1 MKILLDTNVVLD
13 LLLER
18 ENFKQAKQIFEKIEG
33 REIDG
38 YLCATTIT
46 TIHYLVTKTYDK
58 NRANEIIK
66 DLLKLF
72 EIVDVTKSI
81 LLKAIENNGK
91 DFEDSVIYKGS
102 EFFDIDLIITRDKKG
117 FKNSNIKVLN
127 PIEFLSKEKKWNLEL

>member
-18 ENFKQAKQIFEKIEG
+18 ENFKQAKQIFEKIED

-58 NRANEIIK
+58 NKANEIIK

-72 EIVDVTKSI
+72 DIVDVTKSI

-91 DFEDSVIYKGS
+91 DFEDSVIYTGS

-117 FKNSNIKVLN
+117 FKNSTIEVLN
-127 PIEFLSKEKKWNLEL
+127 PIEFLSKEKK

>member
-1 MKILLDTNVVLD
+1 MKVLLDTNVVLD

-18 ENFKQAKQIFEKIEG
+18 ENFKQAKQIFEKIED
-33 REIDG
+33 RKIDG

-46 TIHYLVTKTYDK
+46 TIHYLVSKTYDK
-58 NRANEIIK
+58 NKANDIIK

-91 DFEDSVIYKGS
+91 DFEDSVIYSGA
-102 EFFDIDLIITRDKKG
+102 EFFDIDVIVTRDKKG

-127 PIEFLSKEKKWNLEL
+127 PIEFLKN

>member
-1 MKILLDTNVVLD
+1 MKVLLDTNVVLD

-18 ENFKQAKQIFEKIEG
+18 ENFKQAKQIFEKIED

-46 TIHYLVTKTYDK
+46 TIHYLIMKSLDK
-58 NRANEIIK
+58 NKANEIIK

-91 DFEDSVIYKGS
+91 DFEDSVIYSGA

-127 PIEFLSKEKKWNLEL
+127 PIEFLN

>member
-1 MKILLDTNVVLD
+1 MKVLLDTNVVLD

-18 ENFKQAKQIFEKIEG
+18 ENFKQAKQIFEKIEN

-46 TIHYLVTKTYDK
+46 TIHYLIMKSLDK
-58 NRANEIIK
+58 NKANEIIK

-91 DFEDSVIYKGS
+91 DFEDSVIYSGA

-127 PIEFLSKEKKWNLEL
+127 PIEFLN

>member
-18 ENFKQAKQIFEKIEG
+18 DNFFQSAKEIFEQIEN
-33 REIDG
+33 REING

-46 TIHYLVTKTYDK
+46 TIHYLVMKSYDK
-58 NRANEIIK
+58 IKANEIIK
-66 DLLKLF
+66 ELLKLF
-72 EIVDVTKSI
+72 EIVDVNKSI

-91 DFEDSVIYKGS
+91 DFEDSVIYSGA
-102 EFFDIDLIITRDKKG
+102 EFFEIDVIITRDKKG

-127 PIEFLSKEKKWNLEL
+127 PIEFLN

>member
-1 MKILLDTNVVLD
+1 MKVLLDTNVVLD

-18 ENFKQAKQIFEKIEG
+18 ENFKQAKQIFEKIED
-33 REIDG
+33 RKIDG

-46 TIHYLVTKTYDK
+46 TIHYLVSKTYDK
-58 NRANEIIK
+58 NKANDIIK

-91 DFEDSVIYKGS
+91 DFEDSVIYSGA
-102 EFFDIDLIITRDKKG
+102 EFFDIDVIVTRDKKG

-127 PIEFLSKEKKWNLEL
+127 PIEFLH

>member
-1 MKILLDTNVVLD
+1 MKVLLDTNVVLD

-18 ENFKQAKQIFEKIEG
+18 ENFKQAKQIFEKIED

-46 TIHYLVTKTYDK
+46 TIHYLIMNCLDK
-58 NRANEIIK
+58 NKVNEIIK

-91 DFEDSVIYKGS
+91 DFEDSVIYSGA

-127 PIEFLSKEKKWNLEL
+127 PIEFLN